1 MAEEKKTPAK
11 KQEAPKKP
19 EQKETK
25 AVYPQKEAETI
36 TVRAAD
42 GTQLYDPVTRT
53 LYKDDKEGTKAR
65 AFDQFV
71 VTNLKRGKL
80 KEVK

>member
-1 MAEEKKTPAK
+1 MLAEEKKAPAK
-11 KQEAPKKP
+11 KQEAPKKEAP
-19 EQKETK
+19 TK
-25 AVYPQKEAETI
+25 AAYPQKEAETI

-71 VTNLKRGKL
+71 VTNLNRGKL